1 MTNLPGADLHWPEG
15 CMAGTAMHELSLLE
29 NVREIL
35 ENHAVSQKFSKV
47 SQVTLEIGK
56 LSSVEPDALRF
67 GFDVVMKDSLA
78 ENAELIISDI
88 AGLGICQQ
96 CGLEVELETS
106 HDPCSY
112 CGSPRVKIVQGAD
125 MKIKDLIV
133 I

>member
-1 MTNLPGADLHWPEG
+1 
-15 CMAGTAMHELSLLE
+15 MHELSLLE

-47 SQVTLEIGK
+47 TKVTLEIGK

-88 AGLGICQQ
+88 AGLGVCQQ
-96 CGLEVELETS
+96 CSLQVEMETS
-106 HDPCSY
+106 HDPCSH
-112 CGSPRVKIVQGAD
+112 CGSPFVKVIQGAD
-125 MKIKDLIV
+125 MRIKDLIV